1 MEFSRSIACC
11 SAWSCFWCSSFVAS
25 LSPLCLYDD
34 RTAPEWASLLGL
46 PGVAVFDEVES
57 TMDVAHAMAADG
69 APAGTLV
76 VAEWQRAGRGRG
88 GRRWLAAPGAGIL
101 FTLVERPND
110 VRALE
115 VMSLRAGL
123 RAARALDRFAS
134 GPVSLKWPNDLY
146 LHGAKL
152 GGILVE
158 SRWRDGRPDW
168 VAIGIG
174 INRLAPRDMPE
185 AAALGG
191 ATDRGAVLSEIVPA
205 IRAAAAARG
214 HLSDRELADYAMR
227 DIAAGRPCTA
237 PCAGR
242 VAGISA
248 DGALLVVT
256 AAGVER
262 CRNGSLVFEG
272 DCA

>member
-1 MEFSRSIACC
+1 M
-11 SAWSCFWCSSFVAS
+11 AS
-25 LSPLCLYDD
+25 LSPLTVYDD
-34 RTAPEWASLLGL
+34 RTAPELASLLGL
-46 PGVAVFDEVES
+46 PGVALYDEVDS
-57 TMDVAHAMAADG
+57 TMDVAHALAGDG

-88 GRRWLAAPGAGIL
+88 GRRWHAAPGAGIL

-110 VRALE
+110 ARALE
-115 VMSLRAGL
+115 VLSLRAGL

-134 GPVSLKWPNDLY
+134 GAVSLKWPNDLY

-174 INRLAPRDMPE
+174 INRLTPPDMPE
-185 AAALGG
+185 AAALGS
-191 ATDRGAVLSEIVPA
+191 AVDRREVLSEIVPA

-214 HLSDRELADYAMR
+214 HLTDVELADYARR
-227 DIAAGRPCTA
+227 DIAAGRTCSTPRE
-237 PCAGR
+237 GR

-248 DGALLVVT
+248 DGALLIVT

-262 CRNGSLVFEG
+262 SRDGSLVFEG
-272 DCA
+272 DHA